1 MEPFETLRWQAWND
15 DGGTIVCVDDRT
27 VTLEL
32 ICEASQRRW
41 LTLCKLADYFT
52 EIGSPGNEPIRN
64 HVARDLD
71 AASAEAVAAAVRERL
86 RSDVGRS

>member
-1 MEPFETLRWQAWND
+1 MDTPETLRWQAWND

-41 LTLCKLADYFT
+41 LTRCGLADYFT
-52 EIGSPGNEPIRN
+52 ETGSPGSEPIRN

-71 AASAEAVAAAVRERL
+71 AASAAAVAAAVRERL
-86 RSDVGRS
+86 RANLGTS